1 MEGHNLNGISE
12 IPKGIDLN
20 AFPDSDKPN
29 PIEVEDPDKYRI
41 RLSDKIEEEPLL
53 LGLKEGERVQ
63 RLFTLGNISMIKGKA
78 KSRKSFAATLFIG
91 ALLHP
96 EPEYQGLKRSANV
109 KGVLWIDTE
118 QSDYDLQKAMNRIPK
133 MTEQEPFNLFT
144 FALRSADTV
153 ERLHQV
159 EKQIERF
166 ADRTSFVVIDGFAD
180 LIFDIND
187 RKECVEVV
195 TKVMQWST
203 KYNIHICFILHENK
217 VGTDAR
223 GHAGTELTNKSET
236 VFRVSKDKYDPKNC
250 SVVEGEYTRG
260 MGFDPFTFSITDNGI
275 PMILDREVVEATQAK
290 HHTRKSKTV
299 QASGIEDKEHM
310 IKLKEW
316 IDLGQEYTRNDV
328 IAIIKNIYGIG
339 KDKASDFLIWYLKES
354 FFKKTCPD
362 RSPKQRYQFI
372 GNLKKYNNWTYEDL

>member
-1 MEGHNLNGISE
+1 MNGIVG

-20 AFPDSDKPN
+20 GLQDSGSDKPD
-29 PIEVEDPDKYRI
+29 PIEIEDPDKYRI
-41 RLSDKIEEEPLL
+41 RLSDQIEEEPLL

-96 EPEYQGLKRSANV
+96 KPVYQGLKRSANV

-118 QSDYDLQKAMNRIPK
+118 QSNYDLHKAMNRIPK
-133 MTEQEPFNLFT
+133 MTDQKSFNLYT
-144 FALRSADTV
+144 FALRSADTN
-153 ERLHQV
+153 ERLEQLQ
-159 EKQIERF
+159 KQIERF
-166 ADRTSFVVIDGFAD
+166 SEKISFVLVDGFAD

-187 RKECVEVV
+187 RRECVEVV
-195 TKVMQWST
+195 TKAMQWST
-203 KYNIHICFILHENK
+203 EYSIHICFILHENK

-260 MGFDPFTFSITDNGI
+260 MGFDPFTFSITDIGT
-275 PMILDREVVEATQAK
+275 PMILKREVVEANQAK
-290 HHTRKSKTV
+290 HQSRKSKTV
-299 QASGIEDKEHM
+299 QATSIEDKEHM
-310 IKLKEW
+310 TRLKGWIKLEK
-316 IDLGQEYTRNDV
+316 EYTRSEV
-328 IAIIKNIYGIG
+328 ISMIKNSFGIG
-339 KDKASDFLIWYLKES
+339 KDKAGDFLQWYLKER
-354 FFKKTCPD
+354 FFKKTGKD

-372 GNLKKYNNWTYEDL
+372 GNLKEYNDWNYEGL